1 MRRQLQ
7 KERQMKLKRLIAGT
21 VIVGSLGGAAL
32 ALGAGLANAEPPPG
46 PGPGWVQPGSHD
58 FRPEDRGA
66 YDQAVRDHRP
76 FQYDGQWVNPV
87 FDQGHRGWGFWLGP
101 IWIPLL

>member
-1 MRRQLQ
+1 L
-7 KERQMKLKRLIAGT
+7 
-21 VIVGSLGGAAL
+21 
-32 ALGAGLANAEPPPG
+32 
-46 PGPGWVQPGSHD
+46 PGWVQPGPPD
-58 FRPEDRGA
+58 LRPEDRGA

>member
-1 MRRQLQ
+1 MIA
-7 KERQMKLKRLIAGT
+7 ERKTDETQATDRGNPLSPEASEGQA
-21 VIVGSLGGAAL
+21 LGF
-32 ALGAGLANAEPPPG
+32 GAGLANAEPPPG
-46 PGPGWVQPGSHD
+46 PLPGWVQPGPPD

-101 IWIPLL
+101 IWIRSL

>member
-1 MRRQLQ
+1 MRRRLQ
-7 KERQMKLKRLIAGT
+7 KERQVKLKRLIAGT
-21 VIVGSLGGAAL
+21 RYRRKPRRAAL
-32 ALGAGLANAEPPPG
+32 GLGAGLANAEPPPR
-46 PGPGWVQPGSHD
+46 PGHGWVQPGPPD

-66 YDQAVRDHRP
+66 YDQAVRDHRS